1 MKTDPRAYNGVL
13 TAELADFAA
22 KQGMDAN
29 DVYIYVCK
37 NLRPKGDNMEKRE
50 HACDFVEFVDPEY
63 VQRWVKNN
71 VKYPEGTLLKSGG
84 KTYCHIKYHGKYA
97 TAKELSELTGLRPNT
112 IYVYWAKCEKD
123 LLSRET
129 GKKLLFPW
137 QEFLKMKTMK
147 PAHCTPVIPADVCSG
162 C

>member
-123 LLSRET
+123 PT
-129 GKKLLFPW
+129 AFD
-137 QEFLKMKTMK
+137 MKIDRRRARYGDMVSAGRLDDTWEV
-147 PAHCTPVIPADVCSG
+147 AEQ
-162 C
+162 